1 MVLFNNKYLL
11 IKFLIFFSY
20 SFKKTLGLQKN
31 FFSLSE
37 EIKRARL
44 EQVQLSK
51 LDMPKK
57 FQQQENLNNLGDMD
71 SHNQAEEESDFLILT
86 NEEKILS
93 KVLLRN
99 ILYSNENPLP
109 NNNQENSF
117 HKKISE
123 ILLTNFNFS
132 SNENIDENNK
142 FNYNNSNIENS
153 LIFQGPKK
161 FYIDWTSSKLSEGK
175 FNIKISSQSKN
186 ITFEDLFTQV
196 KNKKEEN
203 ELALVE
209 NGYNKIN
216 SESDSDFFSSEEDL
230 DFNDVEEKL
239 KEFNYP
245 SEFFDFS
252 NTNKTSK
259 FNLEINFDRKKPN
272 QVLFFCEKLFI
283 NDIISAE
290 DLSYIKSL
298 APIVGRN
305 FKFTQ
310 NQNLLNNQYETLQEA
325 LNDIRIYE
333 KMEGL
338 SGSEIKLKM
347 DLNLNYL
354 RNDHKFAKRIPLN
367 NSDERKFSYII
378 TSNDDKENL
387 GEIKGVEKIDN
398 GIFLEEFI
406 EKINSLNYNRNF
418 KLFMLNKDH
427 QILLEN
433 EYYETL
439 LAKIG
444 EKNSINF
451 YNNKQEM
458 EEDIKEF
465 NNPTAD
471 LKLLEGNYV
480 EANIGYLNFSNEILE
495 ENYMNIKKQV
505 FKEIKNIYKSTNN
518 LRLRNNY
525 VKNVSLIIDNKE
537 FRINAKEVNRELKI

>member
-1 MVLFNNKYLL
+1 M
-11 IKFLIFFSY
+11 
-20 SFKKTLGLQKN
+20 LGLQKN

-418 KLFMLNKDH
+418 KLFMMNKDH

-471 LKLLEGNYV
+471 LKLLEGNFV
-480 EANIGYLNFSNEILE
+480 EANIGFLNFSNEILE